1 MATDLSV
8 LTDIS
13 TLHAVVIAVVVF
25 VGSVLQATFGFGLG
39 VVAGPVLLLIMPDL
53 MPEALL
59 VATMGLPLFTLSA
72 EGAEADILGLRWAFI
87 GRVPGMLLG
96 AIVLAMVQVRTL
108 EVIVALIVLASVA
121 MSVLMMRR
129 RVQIGRS
136 AVSLAVAG
144 GVSGFS
150 GTTVAV
156 GGPPVALL
164 YQDQSGARVRATL
177 ASYFLVGAMLSL
189 VTIAMFGILDVGAV
203 LVGVTCIPIVASS
216 HYVTTQL
223 RSRLDDD
230 RIRLGVLGLC
240 VVSAGFLL
248 WPR

>member
-1 MATDLSV
+1 MAADLSV

-39 VVAGPVLLLIMPDL
+39 VVAGPVLLLMVPDL

-72 EGAEADILGLRWAFI
+72 EGAEADIQGLRWAFI

-96 AIVLAMVQVRTL
+96 ASVLAMVQVRTL

-203 LVGVTCIPIVASS
+203 VVGVACIPIVASS
-216 HYVTTQL
+216 HYVTARL
-223 RSRLDDD
+223 RGRLDDD

-240 VVSAGFLL
+240 VISAGFLL